1 MRTIERS
8 ILDKRLCA
16 RKIKDRI
23 IKCMEAA
30 ERPSKSFLWLQR
42 RNALSMGT
50 IGLYGMFAFY
60 VLFDIYKMTSQ
71 LQ

>member
-30 ERPSKSFLWLQR
+30 ERPSKSFLWLPEGF
-42 RNALSMGT
+42 S
-50 IGLYGMFAFY
+50 FA
-60 VLFDIYKMTSQ
+60 IYFSFTGFVADNQ
-71 LQ
+71 

>member
-23 IKCMEAA
+23 IKYIEAA
-30 ERPSKSFLWLQR
+30 ERPFQKLFFGFPKDFHLPFIFLSLGFVADNQ
-42 RNALSMGT
+42 
-50 IGLYGMFAFY
+50 
-60 VLFDIYKMTSQ
+60 
-71 LQ
+71 